1 MRKILLVV
9 ILLQLAY
16 SAQAE
21 TLVQAVD
28 AIEKEWAQV
37 YYKNLPNPSAK
48 YAHLLTKANA
58 LAKTYPTKAEPLLWQ
73 AVLIA
78 TDADHQPPMKALEQI
93 NQARELLNQA
103 IEMAP
108 TGMNGAALVAL
119 GTLYY
124 LTPPWPIAFGDT
136 EKAQELLSK
145 ALKISPESIDANYF
159 YGDFL
164 LAQNE
169 TEQAAEYFKK
179 ALAVPS
185 RKNQTFADDNLKLQA
200 KLALENASNRK
211 LTNVKDNFLSI
222 FNSTSVH

>member
-1 MRKILLVV
+1 MKKLMLVV
-9 ILLQLAY
+9 ILLQLAF
-16 SAQAE
+16 SVQAE
-21 TLVQAVD
+21 TLGQAVD

-48 YAHLLTKANA
+48 YAHLLSKANA
-58 LAKTYPTKAEPLLWQ
+58 LAKAYPTKSEPLLWQ

-78 TDADHQPPMKALEQI
+78 TDADHQPPIKALEQI
-93 NQARELLNQA
+93 NQARELLNRA
-103 IEMAP
+103 IEIAP

-136 EKAQELLSK
+136 DKAQELLSQ
-145 ALKISPESIDANYF
+145 ALKVSPDSIDANYF

-164 LAQNE
+164 LSQND
-169 TEQAAEYFKK
+169 TEQAARYFKK

-185 RKNQTFADDNLKLQA
+185 RKNQAFADDNLKLQA
-200 KLALENASNRK
+200 KLALENASTRK
-211 LTNVKDNFLSI
+211 LTNVKDNFLSF
-222 FNSTSVH
+222 FNSTTVD